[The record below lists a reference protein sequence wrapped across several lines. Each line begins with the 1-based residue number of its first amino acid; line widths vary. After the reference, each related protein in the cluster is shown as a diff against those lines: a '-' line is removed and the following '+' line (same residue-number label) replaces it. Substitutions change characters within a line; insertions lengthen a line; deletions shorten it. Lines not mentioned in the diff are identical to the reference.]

1 MIVITGGTKGIGRAL
16 VERFAQARHHIAV
29 CARNAQDLQELKRS
43 IEEEYLVEVHTQP
56 VDVSQ
61 KSEVEAFARFV
72 LELGEPIDA
81 LINNAGVF
89 IPGQIAEEEEGRLE
103 TMINTNLYSAY
114 HLTRKLLPTLI
125 AQKSGDIFNM
135 CSIASL
141 IAYPNGGSYSIS
153 KFALYGMSK
162 VLREE
167 LKPHGLRVFSVMP
180 GATYTASWEGS
191 GIEEGRLMP
200 ASDVAEAVFSAFSMS
215 KRTVIEDIVLRPQLG
230 DL

>member
-16 VERFAQARHHIAV
+16 VERFAEARHNIAV
-29 CARNAQDLQELKRS
+29 CARNAEDLATLKAE
-43 IEEEYLVEVHTQP
+43 IEETHLVEVHTKP
-56 VDVSQ
+56 TDVSDKAQ
-61 KSEVEAFARFV
+61 VLDFGEFV
-72 LELGEPIDA
+72 LQLGEPIDA

-89 IPGQIAEEEEGRLE
+89 LPGKVEEEEEGALE

-114 HLTRKLLPTLI
+114 HLTRKLLPAI
-125 AQKSGDIFNM
+125 KEQKTGDIFNM

-141 IAYPNGGSYSIS
+141 IAYPHGGSYSIS

-167 LKPHGLRVFSVMP
+167 MKPHGIRVFSVLP

-191 GIEEGRLMP
+191 GFDEERLMP
-200 ASDVAEAVFSAFSMS
+200 ATDIAEAVFSAFSMS
-215 KRTVIEDIVLRPQLG
+215 SRTVVEDIVLRPQLG